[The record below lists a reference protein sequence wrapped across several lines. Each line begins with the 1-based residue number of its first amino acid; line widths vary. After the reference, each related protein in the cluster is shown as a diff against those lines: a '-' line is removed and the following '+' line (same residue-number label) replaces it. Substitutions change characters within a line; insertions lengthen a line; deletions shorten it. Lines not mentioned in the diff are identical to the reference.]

1 MPQEIGEVY
10 KSLIPTLSDDAS
22 IETALKM
29 YHYGTATYNGNNLQ
43 PNSIEKHFKNI
54 NAELI
59 DVRQVIASL
68 NNVYIEQVS
77 SASAS
82 NLITPQDAT
91 VVPLTIRGFLNQS
104 ANLQVW
110 QKDSGLPITV
120 AAISNN
126 GAASFAGYVTIGS
139 NAFSSTTALPIS
151 IANNTHRGIT
161 VRAASE
167 QTANLQEW
175 QNNNGSSVASISA
188 GGNFSA
194 QAIVSQGNFTVNGA
208 TSVVNALTV
217 NNGITIN
224 GGVTLASGTTLSLT
238 GNLTSTVDISARKIT
253 LTGTGSGAAD
263 SISAAGSVTI
273 SGNLTA
279 NGTLSTI
286 KKLKVTE
293 TIEGSGDIST
303 TGKVTVGTGGF
314 VGPSA
319 SITGN
324 VATTTLTATGNIS
337 VSTGNSVGAGIIFA
351 NKGDIVDLNDGYA
364 AMRFTNGV
372 RIHAGNKTGAARIAL
387 NSTGVINAAG
397 EIQSTASNAFR
408 MVQGNFGSFFRNDGT
423 STYLLLTN
431 SGDQYGTFNA
441 LRPLTINNSSGI
453 LTTTSPTADNSYGVR
468 NIYISSGPPAGG
480 ASGDIWIQ
488 WTA

>member
-10 KSLIPTLSDDAS
+10 KTLIPTLSDDAS
-22 IETALKM
+22 IETALQM

-59 DVRQVIASL
+59 DIRQVIASL
-68 NNVYIEQVS
+68 NTVYIEQVS
-77 SASAS
+77 SASAA

-110 QKDSGLPITV
+110 QKDTGLPITV

-126 GAASFAGYVTIGS
+126 GAAAFAGYVSVGS
-139 NAFSSTTALPIS
+139 NSLSTTTALPVTLGG
-151 IANNTHRGIT
+151 NHKGIV
-161 VRAASE
+161 VRLASG
-167 QTANLQEW
+167 QTQNAQEW
-175 QNNNGSSVASISA
+175 QNNNGTVLASVSSA
-188 GGNFSA
+188 GNISG
-194 QAIVSQGNFTVNGA
+194 QAITAQGNLTVNGN
-208 TSVVNALTV
+208 TTTVKGLTV

-224 GGVTLASGTTLSLT
+224 GGVTLAAGTTLSLT

-253 LTGTGSGAAD
+253 LTGTGSGVED

-293 TIEGSGDIST
+293 TIEGFGDIST
-303 TGKVTVGTGGF
+303 TGKITAGTGGL

-319 SITGN
+319 SISGN
-324 VATTTLTATGNIS
+324 IATTTLSATGNIS
-337 VSTGNSVGAGIIFA
+337 VSTGNSVGAGIILA

-372 RIHAGNKTGAARIAL
+372 RIHAGNKTGVARIAL
-387 NSTGVINAAG
+387 NSTGVINASG
-397 EIQSTASNAFR
+397 EIQSTSANAFR
-408 MVQGNFGSFFRNDGT
+408 MVQGNFGSFLRNDGT
-423 STYLLLTN
+423 STFLLLTA
-431 SGDQYGTFNA
+431 SGDQYGNSNA
-441 LRPLTINNSSGI
+441 LRPLTINNASGI

-468 NIYISSGPPAGG
+468 NIFISSGPPAGG